1 MAKLTKKA
9 LKNLV
14 KECLIEILA
23 EGISTESLVE
33 SKKIKQVK
41 NSPEREFL
49 SRKKA
54 AADSVKFEQKARD
67 ASRSLTEDPIMQSIF
82 ADTAKTTLQE
92 QVASSNRPPMP
103 KGADR
108 AAQIVSQ
115 ANPED
120 LFDGN
125 SNWATLAFAD
135 KSPASS

>member
-23 EGISTESLVE
+23 EGISTESIVE

-67 ASRSLTEDPIMQSIF
+67 VSRSLTEDPIMQSIF
-82 ADTAKTTLQE
+82 ADTVKTTLQE
-92 QVASSNRPPMP
+92 QVSSANRPPVP

-115 ANPED
+115 TNPED

-135 KSPASS
+135 KSPTSS